1 MAELLAPATVEEAL
15 TALQP
20 EGSVA
25 VAGGTQVV
33 TLLKTGLLE
42 PERLVWLG
50 RIGELGR
57 IETLEDG
64 GLRIGAGVT
73 LDRLARL
80 PLLASAAARIGNPRV
95 RAMATLGGH
104 LAHADPRQDLPPL
117 LIALK
122 ASVTTSRRSLPL
134 EELYTGFMTTV
145 LGDGELI
152 THVDIPPSRAR
163 AAYVR
168 FTPASASDYPTV
180 GVAAA
185 LTVAGGEVVGGRL
198 ALGAGAG
205 RPKLIP
211 WPGLADAPA
220 AAANAAEAGGYECAM
235 AALFTRRLLKEL
247 MAT

>member
-1 MAELLAPATVEEAL
+1 MAELLAPASLEEAL

-25 VAGGTQVV
+25 LAGGTQVV

-50 RIGELGR
+50 RIAELGR
-57 IETLEDG
+57 VEILADG
-64 GLRIGAGVT
+64 TLRIGAGVT

-95 RAMATLGGH
+95 RAVATLGGH

-117 LIALK
+117 LIVLK
-122 ASVTTSRRSLPL
+122 ASVTTSRRSLAL

-145 LGDGELI
+145 LDEAELI
-152 THVDIPPSRAR
+152 THVDIPPSGAR
-163 AAYVR
+163 SGYVR
-168 FTPASASDYPTV
+168 FTPGSASDYPTV

-185 LTVAGGEVVGGRL
+185 LTLADGEVVEGRL
-198 ALGAGAG
+198 ALGAGAS
-205 RPKLIP
+205 RPKLVP
-211 WPGLADAPA
+211 WPGLADALA
-220 AAANAAEAGGYECAM
+220 AVANAADAGGYQREM
-235 AALFTRRLLKEL
+235 AALFTRRLLEEL
-247 MAT
+247 QAQ